1 MLENI
6 FFYVG
11 RTHCIDC
18 SDRNTIGAHI
28 IQIDDDELHCT
39 ALYRGMCIANV
50 IDAKLEHKN
59 CKARKKTIAK
69 CAIEERIKNCKCL
82 SSYK

>member
-11 RTHCIDC
+11 HTHCIDC

-50 IDAKLEHKN
+50 IDAKLEYTN
-59 CKARKKTIAK
+59 CKEARKKNDCEMCHRRTHK
-69 CAIEERIKNCKCL
+69 ELQLLK
-82 SSYK
+82 